1 MAKKS
6 SATLPSALFNRA
18 LSMVTRAAS
27 NKVAPVYEMVN
38 ISVGEGKMTAHC
50 FNGTMG
56 ISAEF
61 PVEASGDIDAF
72 VSASA
77 LSSLVS
83 SMREAVTV
91 TAEGRKG
98 LKIESGS
105 VSVSLKGSASA
116 ELPELEQGKSKV
128 VCQLTGEELGN
139 LLKVGSCASSDPM
152 LVYSS
157 VLFDVSS
164 DSISSW
170 ATDSFRAATVQISKG
185 GEPTRLL
192 LPSAFVSWIRTI
204 SPKAAVSIKE
214 AKNRLVVTAVDD
226 NITFTMATPQGEA
239 QKFPSL
245 SQIFEQVFGLDGV
258 RFSLDASVLGMAAKQ
273 IKSLGGETVAIYTDG
288 NNLCLRA
295 KTDTAGYSNIIGTV
309 DGSVEIFLS
318 PIFLADGIAL
328 FDTPNVL
335 FAATKSPLAVQEGD
349 LRVLFM
355 PKNVV
360 DTDEPTKVEDE
371 TPAMDGQAVSVEVEQ
386 ETVPA

>member
-18 LSMVTRAAS
+18 LSTVTRAAS
-27 NKVAPVYEMVN
+27 NKVTPAYEMVN
-38 ISVGEGKMTAHC
+38 ISVSDGKMTAHC

-56 ISAEF
+56 MSAEF
-61 PVEASGDIDAF
+61 PVEATGDINAF

-77 LSSLVS
+77 LSSLVG
-83 SMREAVTV
+83 SMRGAVTV

-98 LKIESGS
+98 LKVESGS

-116 ELPELEQGKSKV
+116 ELPELEQGKSRV
-128 VCQLTGEELGN
+128 VCQLTGDDLGS
-139 LLKVGSCASSDPM
+139 LLRVASCASSDPM
-152 LVYSS
+152 LIYSS

-164 DSISSW
+164 DGISSW
-170 ATDSFRAATVQISKG
+170 ATDSFRAATVQIAKG

-204 SPKAAVSIKE
+204 SSKAAVTIKE

-226 NITFTMATPQGEA
+226 NVTFTMATPQGEA

-295 KTDTAGYSNIIGTV
+295 KTDTAGYSNIIGTI
-309 DGSVEIFLS
+309 DGDVKIFLS

-328 FDTPNVL
+328 FDTPNFL
-335 FAATKSPLAVQEGD
+335 FSATKSPLAVQEGD
-349 LRVLFM
+349 LRILFM

-360 DTDEPTKVEDE
+360 EADEPTTVEEE
-371 TPAMDGQAVSVEVEQ
+371 TPSMDTQAVPVEVEQ
-386 ETVPA
+386 EAVPA